1 MQDLQLQVKRS
12 SKPLQMRDGINV
24 YTVCYEPLGKCK
36 GYIQVL
42 HGMLEH
48 TGRYDEMMSYF
59 ASLGYIVFAHDQ
71 RAHGHTANDQLGIVD
86 NSMYYEEDAQ
96 AVRAHYV
103 KDRAQRYI
111 LFGHSMGSFIARQL
125 VLTDDTIQEAII
137 ASTGC
142 PPRLAVRAGKTIA
155 KYRDKQQDNLLSKL
169 TFLGFNRKFE
179 GVTDVDWL
187 SSDTK
192 AVERYVADEMTGAV
206 ANSRFHE
213 ELFSLIER
221 MYHNERN
228 LSHQKRI
235 LFLGGTEDPVG
246 KEGRDIRH
254 LAKRYAKYNDVTL
267 YMMENARHELLHERA
282 KASVYAVMESWL
294 QNE

>member
-12 SKPLQMRDGINV
+12 SMPLQMKDGKNV
-24 YTVCYEPLGKCK
+24 YTVCYEPLGESK

-71 RAHGHTANDQLGIVD
+71 RAHGHTANGQLGVVEQ
-86 NSMYYEEDAQ
+86 SMYYEEDAQ

-103 KDRAQRYI
+103 KDPSKRYI

-125 VLTDDTIQEAII
+125 VLTDATIQEAII

-142 PPRLAVRAGKTIA
+142 PPKFAVRAGETLA
-155 KYRDKQQDNLLSKL
+155 KYRDQQQDKLLSKL

-187 SSDTK
+187 SSDAE
-192 AVERYVADEMTGAV
+192 AVERYVADEMTGAI

-213 ELFSLIER
+213 QLFALIAR
-221 MYHNERN
+221 MYDNERH
-228 LSHQKRI
+228 LPQQKRL

-246 KEGRDIRH
+246 KEGRDVRR
-254 LAKRYAKYNDVTL
+254 LASKYAKQNEVTL
-267 YMMENARHELLHERA
+267 YMMENARHELFHERA

-294 QNE
+294 QHE